1 MSLGIKKGDK
11 VFVLAGKD
19 KGKSARVVAVYPAKG
34 RALVEGIG
42 MVKKHARKSPKNPQG
57 GILHQEASV
66 HISNL
71 SLVCPVSNKSTRIK
85 MLLAKDGSKQRVSA
99 KNKAVIA

>member
-1 MSLGIKKGDK
+1 MSLRIKKGDK
-11 VFVLAGKD
+11 VFILAGKD
-19 KGKSARVVAVYPAKG
+19 KGKSGRVVAVYPKQA

-57 GILHQEASV
+57 GILHQESPIA
-66 HISNL
+66 ISNL
-71 SLVCPVSNKSTRIK
+71 SLFCPVSNKPTRIK
-85 MLLAKDGSKQRVSA
+85 TLLAQDGSKQRVSA